1 MIRSL
6 TAADVDQFIQ
16 MRQESFLR
24 APLSFAQDPNMVI
37 DRDKTINDLNA
48 KHAEDFI
55 IGYFIPSSDSV
66 PSQTIEPDL
75 LIGILGLFRYT
86 SEKRHHRSFMWG
98 VYVKDEMQG
107 RGIARQLVKECI
119 RRAHA
124 IDGLERIVLTASHH
138 AEPAI
143 NLYRSEGFTEF
154 GREPGAAK
162 TNGVAM
168 DEVHMLL
175 DL

>member
-1 MIRSL
+1 MIRPL

-16 MRQESFLR
+16 IRRESFLR

-37 DRDKTINDLNA
+37 DRDDTIRDLNA

-55 IGYFIPSSDSV
+55 IGYFIHSSESEA
-66 PSQTIEPDL
+66 TTEPDL
-75 LIGILGLFRYT
+75 LVGILGLFRYT
-86 SEKRHHRSFMWG
+86 SEKRSHRSFMWG

-107 RGIARQLVKECI
+107 RGIARQLVKKCI
-119 RRAHA
+119 QRARA

-154 GREPGAAK
+154 GREPGAAQ
-162 TNGVAM
+162 TDGIPM